1 MKKKNILKTLKIILG
16 ILLIFKG
23 FEFINQAHYIILD
36 IFEERKY
43 TNISYQSTVMDLN
56 EFLFVGLY
64 IILFGAILIYN
75 CKLILKLLIGY
86 CLMVTTYFTAFF
98 VCNTLNQFWLNFSLD
113 FFNKIFIFIGMF
125 YLAILMCKNSNFDW
139 KKEIYKNYKISIFI
153 GSFLAVT
160 YFVWRGNFLVNS

>member
-23 FEFINQAHYIILD
+23 FEFINQAYYIILE

-43 TNISYQSTVMDLN
+43 INISYQSTIMDPN
-56 EFLFVGLY
+56 EFLFIGLY

-75 CKLILKLLIGY
+75 CKLFLKLLIGY

-113 FFNKIFIFIGMF
+113 FFNKIFIYTGMF
-125 YLAILMCKNSNFDW
+125 YLTILMCNNFNFDW
-139 KKEIYKNYKISIFI
+139 KKEIYKNYRISLII
-153 GSFLAVT
+153 GIILSITF
-160 YFVWRGNFLVNS
+160 YVWRGKLFI